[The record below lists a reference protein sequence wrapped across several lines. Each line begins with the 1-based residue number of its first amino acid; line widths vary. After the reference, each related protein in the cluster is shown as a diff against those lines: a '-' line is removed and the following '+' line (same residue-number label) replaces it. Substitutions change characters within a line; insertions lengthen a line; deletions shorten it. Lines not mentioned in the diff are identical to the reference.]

1 MLPSNLGD
9 ALPNLVEFVLFSNNF
24 EGQIPASLGNASG
37 LELIALGANYF
48 TCVIPTC
55 FGRLTKLY
63 ELNLEDNNLET
74 PDIQSWE
81 FLYSLRNCTNLN
93 VLSIAGNR
101 LSGSIPNYIGEL
113 PTGLEYLL
121 LDDNNLSGIVPASI
135 GNLTGLVSLALSN
148 NSLMGTVSEWVGPQ
162 IKLQNLELNQNN
174 FSGHIPSSIG
184 NLTQLAKLS
193 LEQNNFSGTI
203 PTSLSYLQQ
212 LSHLDLSNNNLQG
225 ILPAE
230 VFRIQTL
237 TKCVLAH
244 NKIEGP
250 IPSELSNLPQLTELR
265 LSSNRIFGE
274 IPDKLIEC
282 QELSVIELDQNILT
296 GSIPL
301 SLGNLATLNILNL
314 SHNNFSSFIPT
325 TLSSLELL
333 THLDL
338 SYNHLQG
345 EIPINGVFANATAVS
360 LNGNWGLCGGV
371 KDLHMP
377 ACPAVSRRIKLKLYL
392 IILLILIFG
401 LLSFAMSVYVILLMK
416 KKSRRPYIILLSF
429 GKKFPRVSC
438 KDLAQATGNFSESNL
453 IGRGSYGSVYRGKL
467 TQAKM
472 QVAVKVFDL
481 GMKFADRSFISECE
495 ALGIIRHRNLLPI
508 LTSCSTIDNRGNDFK
523 ALIYEFMHNGSLDT
537 WLHQKHCGVSP
548 KLLGL
553 SQRISIAI
561 DIANALVYLHH
572 DCERRIVH
580 CDLKPVTT
588 VESLRS

>member
-1 MLPSNLGD
+1 
-9 ALPNLVEFVLFSNNF
+9 
-24 EGQIPASLGNASG
+24 
-37 LELIALGANYF
+37 
-48 TCVIPTC
+48 
-55 FGRLTKLY
+55 
-63 ELNLEDNNLET
+63 
-74 PDIQSWE
+74 
-81 FLYSLRNCTNLN
+81 
-93 VLSIAGNR
+93 
-101 LSGSIPNYIGEL
+101 
-113 PTGLEYLL
+113 
-121 LDDNNLSGIVPASI
+121 
-135 GNLTGLVSLALSN
+135 
-148 NSLMGTVSEWVGPQ
+148 
-162 IKLQNLELNQNN
+162 
-174 FSGHIPSSIG
+174 
-184 NLTQLAKLS
+184 LAKLS

-230 VFRIQTL
+230 VFSIQTL

-250 IPSELSNLPQLTELR
+250 IPSEFSNLPQLTELR

-274 IPDKLIEC
+274 IPANLSEC

-345 EIPINGVFANATAVS
+345 EIPINGVFANTTAVS
-360 LNGNWGLCGGV
+360 LNSNWGLCGGV
-371 KDLHMP
+371 KDLHTP
-377 ACPAVSRRIKLKLYL
+377 SCPAVSRSIELKLYL
-392 IILLILIFG
+392 TILLILIFG
-401 LLSFAMSVYVILLMK
+401 FVSFVMSVYVILLKK
-416 KKSRRPYIILLSF
+416 KKSRRPYLILRSF
-429 GKKFPRVSC
+429 GKKFPRVSY

-537 WLHQKHCGVSP
+537 WLHQKRCSVSA

-553 SQRISIAI
+553 AQRISIAI

-580 CDLKPVTT
+580 CDLKPTNILLDDDMNACIGDFGIANLLGYSISSSSVAVTGT
-588 VESLRS
+588 VGYIPPGKDHSHILSL